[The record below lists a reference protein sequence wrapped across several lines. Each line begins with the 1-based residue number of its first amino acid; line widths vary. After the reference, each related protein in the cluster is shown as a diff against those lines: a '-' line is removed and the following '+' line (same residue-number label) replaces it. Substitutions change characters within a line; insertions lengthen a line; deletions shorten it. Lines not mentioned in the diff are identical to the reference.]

1 MGTVEGWDPEVD
13 RGSIMQDFVDHDRTL
28 AFIMNVMDF

>member
-1 MGTVEGWDPEVD
+1 MGTVEGQGPEVD

-28 AFIMNVMDF
+28 DFIMNMMDF